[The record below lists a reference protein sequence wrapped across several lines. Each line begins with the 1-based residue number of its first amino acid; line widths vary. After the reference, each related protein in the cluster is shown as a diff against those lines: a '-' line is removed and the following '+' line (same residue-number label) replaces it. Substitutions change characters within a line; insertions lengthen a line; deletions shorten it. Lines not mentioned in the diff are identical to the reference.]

1 MSDHAK
7 QMTEDEAAEFAEQVF
22 DVARR
27 GDAAL
32 LAALLAKGLPAN
44 LRNHNGD
51 TLLMLAAYH
60 GHADAVRVLLEFKAD
75 PQIAN
80 DKHQLPIAGAAF
92 KGNLPVVKALIEG
105 GAPVDASSSDGR
117 TALMMAAMFNASKWS
132 TTCSARAPTPRLP
145 TPRAHGIGRGTDH
158 GRGGYGGAVAETG
171 VGYAPSKTRPPQ
183 DPFMKNALV
192 ELIRKISAGVMGDDE
207 VARIAE
213 EAAQAYADPVA
224 FLAANPDINYDDTF
238 PIPLGEWVVV
248 GSLPDTVLF
257 QADTYGDLF
266 AQIVASFGPGVA
278 FNLKPKQLAK
288 TEALTA
294 LNRIQIQM
302 SALSP
307 QDGGYVLLNF
317 SQPLDDEIQ
326 AVLVYGND
334 LPRVL
339 ELCAEVGIHGEP
351 SLEALRV
358 AVHV

>member
-1 MSDHAK
+1 
-7 QMTEDEAAEFAEQVF
+7 
-22 DVARR
+22 
-27 GDAAL
+27 
-32 LAALLAKGLPAN
+32 
-44 LRNHNGD
+44 
-51 TLLMLAAYH
+51 
-60 GHADAVRVLLEFKAD
+60 
-75 PQIAN
+75 
-80 DKHQLPIAGAAF
+80 
-92 KGNLPVVKALIEG
+92 
-105 GAPVDASSSDGR
+105 
-117 TALMMAAMFNASKWS
+117 
-132 TTCSARAPTPRLP
+132 
-145 TPRAHGIGRGTDH
+145 
-158 GRGGYGGAVAETG
+158 
-171 VGYAPSKTRPPQ
+171 
-183 DPFMKNALV
+183 MKNALV

-207 VARIAE
+207 VAHIAE

-238 PIPLGEWVVV
+238 SIPLGEWVVV

-257 QADTYGDLF
+257 QADSYGDLF

-307 QDGGYVLLNF
+307 EDGGYVLLNF

-339 ELCAEVGIHGEP
+339 ELCAKVGIKGEP

>member
-1 MSDHAK
+1 
-7 QMTEDEAAEFAEQVF
+7 
-22 DVARR
+22 
-27 GDAAL
+27 
-32 LAALLAKGLPAN
+32 
-44 LRNHNGD
+44 
-51 TLLMLAAYH
+51 
-60 GHADAVRVLLEFKAD
+60 
-75 PQIAN
+75 
-80 DKHQLPIAGAAF
+80 
-92 KGNLPVVKALIEG
+92 
-105 GAPVDASSSDGR
+105 
-117 TALMMAAMFNASKWS
+117 
-132 TTCSARAPTPRLP
+132 
-145 TPRAHGIGRGTDH
+145 
-158 GRGGYGGAVAETG
+158 
-171 VGYAPSKTRPPQ
+171 
-183 DPFMKNALV
+183 MKNALV

-238 PIPLGEWVVV
+238 SIPLGEWVVV

-257 QADTYGDLF
+257 QADTYGDLL

-307 QDGGYVLLNF
+307 EDGGYVLLNL

-339 ELCAEVGIHGEP
+339 ELCAEVGIKGEP